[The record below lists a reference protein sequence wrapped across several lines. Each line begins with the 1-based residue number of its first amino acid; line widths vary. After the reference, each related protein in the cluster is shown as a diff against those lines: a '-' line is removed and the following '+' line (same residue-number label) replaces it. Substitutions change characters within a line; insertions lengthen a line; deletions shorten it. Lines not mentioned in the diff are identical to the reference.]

1 MRKPTETQAVWIF
14 CSAVILLNVVGD
26 CVWKMPDIIPNDAV
40 ALGVLVL
47 SSFYCF
53 VSIDVRR
60 ATQRLRPSVPLVMSK
75 ASERF
80 MRFNGWMVA
89 SLLWYVVVRHYFRVW
104 NR

>member
-60 ATQRLRPSVPLVMSK
+60 AAQRLRPSVPLVMSK
-75 ASERF
+75 GYERRRVSTILRQPAWEFSEF
-80 MRFNGWMVA
+80 LPL
-89 SLLWYVVVRHYFRVW
+89 SLAALVG
-104 NR
+104 